1 MEAMNC
7 KACRIEIEESETGRS
22 LSVEAHHHTETCL
35 PCRALR
41 DEHLALKQLVGSL
54 EPVAAPSDFD
64 LRLRARLAATSDR
77 DQHRFAWLRLAPG
90 GVFSLAGGAAICLL
104 LLMLAAVVYRQVSPT
119 GSDNMRQNV
128 VVSKE
133 DVKTDGS
140 QAGSKDTT
148 QQTPNRTEDYLA
160 TGGST
165 GARNHSSEGYPAVGG
180 ATSSSP
186 RMLRSRALSAA
197 AKRDVVVAS
206 GAEEIS
212 SSDSAVYNPPPL
224 ITPTA
229 VYNPAVDPVPSIAL
243 PVRSSAQPM
252 TFFLKGWGGASR
264 TVPLKLVTFG
274 SERLVEQGEETRAG
288 ALDDSDIW

>member
-1 MEAMNC
+1 MNC
-7 KACRIEIEESETGRS
+7 KACRIEIEESETSRS
-22 LSVEAHHHTETCL
+22 LSVEARHHTETCL

-41 DEHLALKQLVGSL
+41 DEHLALTQLVGSL

-64 LRLRARLAATSDR
+64 LRLRARLAATAGR
-77 DQHRFAWLRLAPG
+77 DQRRSAWLRLAPG

-104 LLMLAAVVYRQVSPT
+104 LLMLAAVVYRQVSLTGSENMRPT
-119 GSDNMRQNV
+119 G
-128 VVSKE
+128 VVSKGE
-133 DVKTDGS
+133 LKTDGS
-140 QAGSKDTT
+140 QAGSKDAT
-148 QQTPNRTEDYLA
+148 QTPNRTEDYLA
-160 TGGST
+160 TGGAT
-165 GARNHSSEGYPAVGG
+165 GVRNHASGGSPAVGG

-186 RMLRSRALSAA
+186 RVLRSGALSAA
-197 AKRDVVVAS
+197 AKRDVVAS
-206 GAEEIS
+206 GAEKII

-252 TFFLKGWGGASR
+252 AFFLKGWGGASR

-274 SERLVEQGEETRAG
+274 SEMLIEQSEETRAG
-288 ALDDSDIW
+288 ALDASDIW